1 MGDQTENKNTLE
13 ELKNIYSDAS
23 EWLKF
28 LKAKH
33 AGLFAVWTALLIAL
47 FSADQFYDL
56 QLCGQIVLTLLVCTG
71 ILINAVALAPFLNQ
85 QKGLKKYIQ
94 DKAFSKYKE
103 CGESAVFY
111 ISIFVKTYSTGN
123 NHHIEE
129 QRKYKE
135 ILENRDLKNLDGLLC
150 KDYISQII
158 DISIIGS
165 MKAYLFSI
173 ATKYI
178 VIAMVI
184 GFLTV
189 MIA

>member
-1 MGDQTENKNTLE
+1 M
-13 ELKNIYSDAS
+13 
-23 EWLKF
+23 
-28 LKAKH
+28 KH
-33 AGLFAVWTALLIAL
+33 
-47 FSADQFYDL
+47 
-56 QLCGQIVLTLLVCTG
+56 
-71 ILINAVALAPFLNQ
+71 
-85 QKGLKKYIQ
+85 
-94 DKAFSKYKE
+94 
-103 CGESAVFY
+103 
-111 ISIFVKTYSTGN
+111 STGN